1 MFTKTNRPKVD
12 ESKSSR
18 MGRHLELSWWTYQ
31 FEVVSFLVLVRKM
44 RMMSCTRWGVWD
56 RRKSKRRKSNGF
68 GFCLAFM
75 SILSLFV
82 FICPFWAL
90 LACFESF
97 YDFVF
102 DLITGSFAVSFSV
115 ENLNQN
121 WDSIEGE
128 IVSEKRETK
137 YRKQCGKE
145 NKTGKVDGNL
155 ILNKDRKFS

>member
-1 MFTKTNRPKVD
+1 M
-12 ESKSSR
+12 
-18 MGRHLELSWWTYQ
+18 
-31 FEVVSFLVLVRKM
+31 
-44 RMMSCTRWGVWD
+44 
-56 RRKSKRRKSNGF
+56 
-68 GFCLAFM
+68 
-75 SILSLFV
+75 SLFV
-82 FICPFWAL
+82 LFGLL

-121 WDSIEGE
+121 RDSIEGE
-128 IVSEKRETK
+128 IKSEKRETK

-155 ILNKDRKFS
+155 ILNNDRKFS